1 MDRARPNV
9 LFVCVDALRSDF
21 AFGDYGADKPLFEFF
36 EREGTAFDTMVAAA
50 SSTTPCVASYMT
62 GTYPPDHGVLS
73 LRDFSLAEDAT
84 TLAEAF
90 DAAGYDTSASV
101 TGPITDDTGLNAGF
115 DRYDYRERDT
125 TVYTDW
131 FDEYRRELDEAE
143 GPWFRYLHL
152 WEAHVHKDLPPDA
165 DGDEI
170 DYDAAV
176 RGVFEKVQRLLEVV
190 DLSETVVAITGD
202 HGEAFA
208 DGTWRHRAA
217 IIGFNQVPIPFTDKR
232 TRNVRSDVYDQY
244 LRPRGIETEEWYNSL
259 RKASA
264 TEFPN
269 AFHRIGHGYHVY
281 DFLTRVPFA
290 VAGPGVSNGGR
301 VNDQV
306 RSVDIFPTLLDAAGV
321 DRPDGVSG
329 QDLLSGSIDH
339 RPAHVRAVGAS
350 GERERWL
357 DGVRYDGWKY
367 IQGRNR
373 ELCQLFDLESD
384 PEELENVA
392 DEFPEVVE
400 RLRGIV
406 DEHVARERQLETTAV
421 SEGAEQRMTSRLE
434 DLGYL

>member
-1 MDRARPNV
+1 VSVRE
-9 LFVCVDALRSDF
+9 CALDDGGTKQAG
-21 AFGDYGADKPLFEFF
+21 AFGAD
-36 EREGTAFDTMVAAA
+36 
-50 SSTTPCVASYMT
+50 
-62 GTYPPDHGVLS
+62 
-73 LRDFSLAEDAT
+73 
-84 TLAEAF
+84 
-90 DAAGYDTSASV
+90 GYDTAAAV
-101 TGPITDDTGLNAGF
+101 TGQITEDTDLDAGF

-176 RGVFEKVQRLLEVV
+176 RGVFEKLQRLLEVV
-190 DLSETVVAITGD
+190 DLSETVVAVTGD

-208 DGTWRHRAA
+208 DGTWRHSAS
-217 IIGFNQVPIPFTDKR
+217 IVGFNQVPIPFTDKR

-244 LRPRGIETEEWYNSL
+244 LRPRGIETEDWYNSL
-259 RKASA
+259 RRASA

-290 VAGPGVSNGGR
+290 VAGPGVPAAGR
-301 VNDQV
+301 VSDQV

-321 DRPDGVSG
+321 DRPTDVSG
-329 QDLLSGSIDH
+329 QEILSEPIDH

-357 DGVRYDGWKY
+357 DGVRYDGWKFVK
-367 IQGRNR
+367 GRDR
-373 ELCQLFDLESD
+373 ELRQLFDLESD
-384 PEELENVA
+384 PKELHNVV
-392 DEFPEVVE
+392 DEHSEVVA
-400 RLRGIV
+400 RLEEMV
-406 DEHVARERQLETTAV
+406 DEHVARERELDGDDV
-421 SEGAEQRMTSRLE
+421 SEEAERRMTNRLE